1 MSCQAETETGGS
13 TEHRLFFSYN
23 RMTGAESGNSN
34 LNIIHII
41 NLYYKLKRKVK
52 TLLVFMFL
60 RFELNKTNIKF
71 L

>member
-23 RMTGAESGNSN
+23 TMTGAESASIN
-34 LNIIHII
+34 LNIINNI

-60 RFELNKTNIKF
+60 RF
-71 L
+71 